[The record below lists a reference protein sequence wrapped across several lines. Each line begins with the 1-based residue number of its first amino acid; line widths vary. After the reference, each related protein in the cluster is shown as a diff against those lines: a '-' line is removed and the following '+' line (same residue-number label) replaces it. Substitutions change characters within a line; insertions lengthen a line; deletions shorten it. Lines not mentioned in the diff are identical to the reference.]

1 MPRPR
6 RTAVHENRKREHAA
20 FALPVFGALLLLPPI
35 SMVFQ
40 IPQRVFGVPVEVV
53 YLFSVWIVLIAGS
66 VVASRLLPR
75 PERRQPETGAP
86 GAE

>member
-6 RTAVHENRKREHAA
+6 GTAFHETRKREHAA
-20 FALPVFGALLLLPPI
+20 FVLPVFGALMLLPPI
-35 SMVFQ
+35 LMVFQ
-40 IPQRVFGVPVEVV
+40 IPQRVFGVPVEAV

-75 PERRQPETGAP
+75 PERRQVETGTP